1 MDGTCPVIPKSNG
14 KTLNANTQRISN
26 YLQGQI
32 SPGLFGYFNV
42 QSTELEARQAI
53 AHSIDAFV
61 VYLAYT
67 SFLIALYRY
76 YP

>member
-1 MDGTCPVIPKSNG
+1 M
-14 KTLNANTQRISN
+14 NANTQRISN

-32 SPGLFGYFNV
+32 SPGLFGYFDV

-53 AHSIDAFV
+53 ADSIAAFV
-61 VYLAYT
+61 VYLAYA
-67 SFLIALYRY
+67 SFLIALYHY